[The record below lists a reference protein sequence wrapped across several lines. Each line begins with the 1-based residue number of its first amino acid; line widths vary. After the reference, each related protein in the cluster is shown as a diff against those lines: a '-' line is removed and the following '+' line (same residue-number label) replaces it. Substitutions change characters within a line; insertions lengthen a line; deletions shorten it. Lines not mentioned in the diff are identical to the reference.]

1 MRGSRSYGRSV
12 MGCVPCHVSWMGL
25 GLLPWAAI
33 PDLKGGLRGARL
45 WDVTEFQEFFIA
57 LGLLALAIGASSQ
70 PQERYA
76 AAPSLHGS
84 LVKS

>member
-12 MGCVPCHVSWMGL
+12 MGCVTCHVSWM

-33 PDLKGGLRGARL
+33 PDLKGGVRGVRL

-57 LGLLALAIGASSQ
+57 LGLLALAIEASSQ
-70 PQERYA
+70 LQERYA
-76 AAPSLHGS
+76 VSPSLHGS